1 MKLKKS
7 SFIRDGVTLV
17 SGNVWAQAIA
27 FVSYLVLSRLF
38 SPEDFGLY
46 NIFYSYIEVLV
57 IVSTCKYELAIV
69 LADNDREAAA
79 VGRLALR
86 LNTIISVVLLT
97 VLLVLI
103 LLGRCEALAST
114 RLSSLNP
121 MLALLIPPMVFL
133 CGTSRVYSFTLNRFR
148 QFRSIA
154 LSEVVGSTSGVLLK
168 VLLGLPRLA
177 STLWHTV
184 GLPLGTV
191 LGRACANVNLAWR
204 WHRLDLPRDI
214 SGDER
219 RRAAARFRNF
229 PLYTMPKDLINSLS
243 YNLPFLW
250 LALYFDKAEVGLFA
264 MALTCTF
271 RPVNIFN
278 TAFEKLLYVRIAERV
293 RAHQTIRADLRR
305 FVLIINAIALP
316 VFAVAFFFGDDICSF
331 LFGRRWND
339 CGYYIRCL
347 LPWVYVVLTSSS
359 LMFISNV
366 FGRQRTEFGF
376 YIVLFLLRL
385 AAMVAGLYFGSFRL
399 AILLFAAAGAAV
411 SLSLLL
417 WYARLVRRYENSE
430 VC

>member
-1 MKLKKS
+1 LKLKKS

-97 VLLVLI
+97 ALLVLV

-148 QFRSIA
+148 RFSSIA

-204 WHRLDLPRDI
+204 WRRLDLPRDI

-278 TAFEKLLYVRIAERV
+278 TAFEKLLFVRIAERV

-316 VFAVAFFFGDDICSF
+316 VFVVAFFFGDDICSF

>member
-86 LNTIISVVLLT
+86 FNTIISVVLLT

>member
-86 LNTIISVVLLT
+86 LNTIISVILLT

-103 LLGRCEALAST
+103 LLGRCETLAST

-148 QFRSIA
+148 RFSSIA

-204 WHRLDLPRDI
+204 WRRLDLPRDI

-278 TAFEKLLYVRIAERV
+278 TAFEKLLFVRIAERV

-316 VFAVAFFFGDDICSF
+316 VFVVAFFFGDDICSF

>member
-1 MKLKKS
+1 LKLKKS

-97 VLLVLI
+97 ALLVLV

-148 QFRSIA
+148 RFSSIA

-204 WHRLDLPRDI
+204 WRRLDLPRDI

-293 RAHQTIRADLRR
+293 REHQTIRADLRR

>member
-204 WHRLDLPRDI
+204 WRRLDLPRDI

-219 RRAAARFRNF
+219 RRAAVRFRNF

-278 TAFEKLLYVRIAERV
+278 TAFEKLLFVRIAERV

-417 WYARLVRRYENSE
+417 WYTRLVRRYENSE